1 MTEQTISPQRAV
13 GDVHLV
19 GSLPFADAESAFH
32 SAASGLGGRAAGL
45 PDGEPGERKFWV
57 NYLPQFIFSNH
68 PDLTPIHIP
77 DAGGPEAQPDKEP
90 DGVRPGAAQAY
101 WWTFKINDDV
111 DELVLDL
118 GYGRYALESW
128 ETFKR
133 LRDEGTIP
141 AGTRFQVSL
150 PATVSAIDGFFESA
164 DDRER
169 ARRAYEK
176 AIAKN
181 VQEILAV
188 VPGDDIL
195 FQIDFCLEV
204 IDLAVGD
211 ETWYPF
217 WEDHTYAE
225 KLNRHL
231 TELTR
236 LEDVF
241 PEEAPLGI
249 HLCFG
254 TWGGWPMV
262 DMTDL
267 SLCVELS
274 NKAVAMAHRHLDFIH
289 MPVDV
294 TSEDAFYAPLANLD
308 VGTTKIYL
316 GLVHFHEETNDA
328 FSARVATAQKYLSD
342 FGVAAVCGYG
352 RANPDEAGDIFKM
365 HVECAELLHQHQ
377 HQHQR

>member
-1 MTEQTISPQRAV
+1 LTEQTISPQRVV

-19 GSLPFADAESAFH
+19 GSLPFGDAESAFR
-32 SAASGLGGRAAGL
+32 SAADGLGGRVAGL
-45 PDGEPGERKFWV
+45 PDGEPGQRKFWV
-57 NYLPQFIFSNH
+57 NYLPQFILSHH
-68 PDLTPIHIP
+68 PGLTPIHVP
-77 DAGGPEAQPDKEP
+77 DAGGPEAQPEEEE
-90 DGVRPGAAQAY
+90 GVRPGAALAY
-101 WWTFKINDDV
+101 RWTFKINDDV

-118 GYGRYALESW
+118 GYGRFALESW
-128 ETFKR
+128 ETFRR
-133 LRDEGTIP
+133 LRHAGDIP

-169 ARRAYEK
+169 ARRAYERG
-176 AIAKN
+176 IAKN
-181 VQEILAV
+181 VREILAV
-188 VPGDDIL
+188 VPAQDIL
-195 FQIDFCLEV
+195 FQIDFCIEV
-204 IDLAVGD
+204 IDLAIGN
-211 ETWYPF
+211 ETYYPF
-217 WEDHTYAE
+217 WEDRTYAE
-225 KLNRHL
+225 KLELHMA
-231 TELTR
+231 ELTR

-241 PEEAPLGI
+241 PEEAPLGV

-267 SLCVELS
+267 GLCVELS
-274 NKAVAMAHRHLDFIH
+274 NKAVATAHRHLDFIH

-294 TSEDAFYAPLANLD
+294 TSDDAFYAPLADLE
-308 VGTTKIYL
+308 VGDTKIYL

-328 FSARVATAQKYLSD
+328 FRARVATAQKYLSD

-365 HVECAELLHQHQ
+365 HVECAELLHSHGT
-377 HQHQR
+377 

>member
-19 GSLPFADAESAFH
+19 GSLPFPDAESAFR
-32 SAASGLGGRAAGL
+32 AAAGGLGGRIAGL
-45 PDGEPGERKFWV
+45 PDGEPAQRKFWV
-57 NYLPQFIFSNH
+57 NYMPQFIFSNH
-68 PDLTPIHIP
+68 PDLTAMHVP
-77 DAGGPEAQPDKEP
+77 DAGGPEAQPEEDE
-90 DGVRPGAAQAY
+90 GVRPGAALAY
-101 WWTFKINDDV
+101 RWTFKINDGVEDFGI
-111 DELVLDL
+111 EL
-118 GYGRYALESW
+118 GYGEFALESW
-128 ETFKR
+128 ATFKR
-133 LRDEGTIP
+133 LRDAGEIP

-150 PATVSAIDGFFESA
+150 PSINSAIDFFFESA
-164 DDRER
+164 GDRER

-188 VPGDDIL
+188 VPADDIL
-195 FQIDFCLEV
+195 FQIDFCNEV
-204 IDLAVGD
+204 IDLAIGD
-211 ETWYPF
+211 ETYLPF
-217 WEDHTYAE
+217 WEPHTAAE
-225 KLNRHL
+225 KLEMYMS
-231 TELTR
+231 ELTR

-262 DMTDL
+262 DMKDM

-274 NKAVAMAHRHLDFIH
+274 NRAVASAHRHLDFIH

-294 TSEDAFYAPLANLD
+294 TSADAFYAPLADLE
-308 VGTTKIYL
+308 VGSTKIYL
-316 GLVHFHEETNDA
+316 GLVHHHEETSDA
-328 FSARVATAQKYLSD
+328 FEARVTTAKKYLSD

-352 RANPDEAGDIFKM
+352 RVNPDEAGDIFKM
-365 HVECAELLHQHQ
+365 HLECADLLHTSGS
-377 HQHQR
+377 